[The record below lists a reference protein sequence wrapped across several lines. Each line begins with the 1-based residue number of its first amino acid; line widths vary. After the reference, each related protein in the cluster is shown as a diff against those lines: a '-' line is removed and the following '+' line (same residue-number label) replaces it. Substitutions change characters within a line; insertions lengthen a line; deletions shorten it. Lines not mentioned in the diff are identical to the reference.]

1 MILHV
6 YMTFVSSQRIL
17 IFNIV
22 LEVLAIAIRPTKEI
36 RGTQIRKKESNLSLF
51 ADDTTLYIENT
62 KDTAKELLEQI
73 NEFSKDS
80 GYKIYIEICCISIH

>member
-1 MILHV
+1 MPL
-6 YMTFVSSQRIL
+6 L
-17 IFNIV
+17 LNIALKV
-22 LEVLAIAIRPTKEI
+22 PTRVTYFSFQIKKI
-36 RGTQIRKKESNLSLF
+36 NKRTQIRKKESNLSLF

-73 NEFSKDS
+73 NEFSKVS